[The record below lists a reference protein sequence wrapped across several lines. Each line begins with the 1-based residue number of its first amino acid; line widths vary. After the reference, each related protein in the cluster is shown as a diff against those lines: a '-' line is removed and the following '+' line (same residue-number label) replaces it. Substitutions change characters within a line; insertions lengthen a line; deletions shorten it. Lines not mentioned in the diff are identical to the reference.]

1 MRDGFLVKGC
11 ISTEVIHIAI
21 IKGLVHKK
29 YLINLF

>member
-11 ISTEVIHIAI
+11 ISAEVILIAI
-21 IKGLVHKK
+21 IKGFVHKK